1 MVLALP
7 WERAVAREKGRA
19 TPPRLLDSG
28 RALVIV
34 DRREERDFGGG
45 ERPAGLR
52 MGADL
57 GVERASLDG
66 VERRGEK
73 FMSRTD
79 RAIREVLRG
88 LGEPLEEV
96 SSSSSRVRL
105 RLPDRLRVLGLMFSA
120 LSMKMELL
128 ADSGVPGWK
137 GW

>member
-1 MVLALP
+1 M
-7 WERAVAREKGRA
+7 
-19 TPPRLLDSG
+19 
-28 RALVIV
+28 IV

-73 FMSRTD
+73 FMSRTES
-79 RAIREVLRG
+79 AMREVLRG
-88 LGEPLEEV
+88 LGESLEEVV

-120 LSMKMELL
+120 FSMKMELL

-137 GW
+137 GWRLESMYGRGTMGWLDRLGRSDQ